1 MKISIDNN
9 VVKESL
15 TVDGKIRLETKEV
28 FKLCK
33 PSYSCT
39 VRMAYFEDNRSLPEM
54 HKYTPETIENS
65 GIDYISYE
73 EDGQDI
79 YSCFD
84 SITFEEMVYILTYH
98 NQHNREVNKTAV
110 QRDAIEMLEDEYKKI
125 WAATKQEES
134 EQRERLWM
142 AMKLIP
148 EFERQLRI
156 IVEKGIIKKNQIVKI
171 KKNIA

>member
-1 MKISIDNN
+1 MADN
-9 VVKESL
+9 SRR
-15 TVDGKIRLETKEV
+15 D
-28 FKLCK
+28 
-33 PSYSCT
+33 
-39 VRMAYFEDNRSLPEM
+39 
-54 HKYTPETIENS
+54 IER
-65 GIDYISYE
+65 GRIA
-73 EDGQDI
+73 QDI
-79 YSCFD
+79 LNNEIFQ
-84 SITFEEMVYILTYH
+84 EAM
-98 NQHNREVNKTAV
+98 
-110 QRDAIEMLEDEYKKI
+110 EMLEDEYKKI

>member
-1 MKISIDNN
+1 MADN
-9 VVKESL
+9 SRR
-15 TVDGKIRLETKEV
+15 D
-28 FKLCK
+28 
-33 PSYSCT
+33 
-39 VRMAYFEDNRSLPEM
+39 
-54 HKYTPETIENS
+54 IER
-65 GIDYISYE
+65 GRIA
-73 EDGQDI
+73 QDI
-79 YSCFD
+79 LDNEIF
-84 SITFEEMVYILTYH
+84 
-98 NQHNREVNKTAV
+98 Q
-110 QRDAIEMLEDEYKKI
+110 DAMEMLEDEYKKI

>member
-1 MKISIDNN
+1 MADN
-9 VVKESL
+9 SRR
-15 TVDGKIRLETKEV
+15 D
-28 FKLCK
+28 
-33 PSYSCT
+33 
-39 VRMAYFEDNRSLPEM
+39 
-54 HKYTPETIENS
+54 IER
-65 GIDYISYE
+65 GRIA
-73 EDGQDI
+73 QDI
-79 YSCFD
+79 LNNEIF
-84 SITFEEMVYILTYH
+84 
-98 NQHNREVNKTAV
+98 Q
-110 QRDAIEMLEDEYKKI
+110 DAIEMLEDEYKKI

>member
-1 MKISIDNN
+1 
-9 VVKESL
+9 
-15 TVDGKIRLETKEV
+15 
-28 FKLCK
+28 
-33 PSYSCT
+33 
-39 VRMAYFEDNRSLPEM
+39 MADSSRRD
-54 HKYTPETIENS
+54 IER
-65 GIDYISYE
+65 GRIA
-73 EDGQDI
+73 QDI
-79 YSCFD
+79 LDNEIF
-84 SITFEEMVYILTYH
+84 
-98 NQHNREVNKTAV
+98 Q
-110 QRDAIEMLEDEYKKI
+110 DAMEMLEDEYKKI

>member
-1 MKISIDNN
+1 
-9 VVKESL
+9 
-15 TVDGKIRLETKEV
+15 
-28 FKLCK
+28 
-33 PSYSCT
+33 
-39 VRMAYFEDNRSLPEM
+39 MADSNRRD
-54 HKYTPETIENS
+54 IER
-65 GIDYISYE
+65 GRIA
-73 EDGQDI
+73 QDI
-79 YSCFD
+79 LDNEIF
-84 SITFEEMVYILTYH
+84 
-98 NQHNREVNKTAV
+98 Q
-110 QRDAIEMLEDEYKKI
+110 DAMEMLEDEYKKI

>member
-1 MKISIDNN
+1 MADNN
-9 VVKESL
+9 
-15 TVDGKIRLETKEV
+15 
-28 FKLCK
+28 
-33 PSYSCT
+33 
-39 VRMAYFEDNRSLPEM
+39 RMD
-54 HKYTPETIENS
+54 IER
-65 GIDYISYE
+65 GRIA
-73 EDGQDI
+73 QDI
-79 YSCFD
+79 LDNEIF
-84 SITFEEMVYILTYH
+84 
-98 NQHNREVNKTAV
+98 Q
-110 QRDAIEMLEDEYKKI
+110 DAMEMLEDEYKKI

>member
-1 MKISIDNN
+1 
-9 VVKESL
+9 
-15 TVDGKIRLETKEV
+15 
-28 FKLCK
+28 
-33 PSYSCT
+33 
-39 VRMAYFEDNRSLPEM
+39 MADSSRRD
-54 HKYTPETIENS
+54 IER
-65 GIDYISYE
+65 GRIA
-73 EDGQDI
+73 QDI
-79 YSCFD
+79 LNNEIFQ
-84 SITFEEMVYILTYH
+84 EAM
-98 NQHNREVNKTAV
+98 
-110 QRDAIEMLEDEYKKI
+110 EMLEDEYKKI

>member
-1 MKISIDNN
+1 MADN
-9 VVKESL
+9 SRR
-15 TVDGKIRLETKEV
+15 D
-28 FKLCK
+28 
-33 PSYSCT
+33 
-39 VRMAYFEDNRSLPEM
+39 
-54 HKYTPETIENS
+54 IER
-65 GIDYISYE
+65 GRIA
-73 EDGQDI
+73 QDI
-79 YSCFD
+79 LNNEIF
-84 SITFEEMVYILTYH
+84 
-98 NQHNREVNKTAV
+98 Q
-110 QRDAIEMLEDEYKKI
+110 DAMEMLEDEYKKI